1 MEKPQFSLP
10 DDVPGKGEIKLAI
23 ANFCAV
29 TNKQSELVTFLNL
42 HNIDILCQTES
53 RLDETILNSELFT
66 QNFNVFRNDRNIHGG
81 GVFIMVK
88 DALLS
93 SQVNT
98 GASCEI
104 VWTCIHN
111 KTAQTLIIGSFY
123 CPPQSP
129 VSVLEELAK
138 SIEYIKAEYPVSK
151 VILAG
156 DFNSP
161 GIRRLEKW
169 FPYGFLH

>member
-1 MEKPQFSLP
+1 
-10 DDVPGKGEIKLAI
+10 
-23 ANFCAV
+23 
-29 TNKQSELVTFLNL
+29 
-42 HNIDILCQTES
+42 
-53 RLDETILNSELFT
+53 
-66 QNFNVFRNDRNIHGG
+66 
-81 GVFIMVK
+81 MVK
-88 DALLS
+88 DTLLS
-93 SQVNT
+93 SQVDT

-129 VSVLEELAK
+129 ASVLEELTK
-138 SIEYIKAEYPVSK
+138 SIEYIKAEYPLSK

-161 GIRRLEKW
+161 GIDWRNGISINEIVLMLTEKASW
-169 FPYGFLH
+169 FETSFWLITWLRVAVIVLVPSCIIFTRALRAGSSNGVLDGSLDGDVTPCILH